1 MLRLAALARPPCGQL
16 SDVYT
21 FVPMIFSTI
30 VEETR
35 GWGGEGWRLRAG
47 EALVSSASFPA
58 LIPVS
63 ELKGVVA
70 LDQHNA
76 ASLKDGRMLSLCKWE
91 KWLIILINIIFFFK
105 PSITVGL

>member
-1 MLRLAALARPPCGQL
+1 M
-16 SDVYT
+16 
-21 FVPMIFSTI
+21 
-30 VEETR
+30 VE
-35 GWGGEGWRLRAG
+35 GGEGWRLRAG

-76 ASLKDGRMLSLCKWE
+76 ASLKGGRMLSLCKWE
-91 KWLIILINIIFFFK
+91 KGLLLLLIFFNFFKK
-105 PSITVGL
+105 PSITLGL